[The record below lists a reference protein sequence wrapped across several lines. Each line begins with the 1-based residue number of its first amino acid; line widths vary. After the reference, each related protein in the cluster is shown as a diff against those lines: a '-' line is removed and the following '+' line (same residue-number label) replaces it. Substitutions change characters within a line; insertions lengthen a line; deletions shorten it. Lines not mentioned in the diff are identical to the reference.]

1 MSQAELNINKIQIIY
16 LNLFL
21 TQFEFGFIVKV
32 DYMFKPNSFSYWTS
46 SNLFTSYL
54 INLIFSPNILNIA
67 AFFFYSFTN
76 LC

>member
-32 DYMFKPNSFSYWTS
+32 DYMFKLNSFSY
-46 SNLFTSYL
+46 
-54 INLIFSPNILNIA
+54 
-67 AFFFYSFTN
+67 
-76 LC
+76 